1 MRYYYLLFLTLCF
14 LPALTFAQAEATL
27 TLSPK
32 NPNPN
37 ENVTVTL
44 SSYSFDVNTAKISW
58 MVNGKT
64 ISSGEGERSITLQ
77 LGNVGQEIPLRV
89 EVLLYD
95 GSSVVQQIMITP
107 QAVDLMYESR
117 ESYVPPFYGGRS
129 LPSDGSVVHVVA
141 FPTLVEKG
149 KKLSE
154 QNISYSWYVN
164 GEHVAQASGFGKTSI
179 DVPVDYLRGSTVV
192 KVLAR
197 SASGST
203 AEKELTIYP
212 HAILPRLYKYDELL
226 GTDLSLAY
234 VKRLELTNEI
244 TLSLIPWYM
253 SVIGLE
259 MTASYDWFV
268 DGLPVTPQEKTIL
281 SLRPKADSYGVRTLA
296 VTVKQ
301 TKRRLQEAETA
312 LQIVFDTRK

>member
-14 LPALTFAQAEATL
+14 LPAIAFAQAEATL

-58 MVNGKT
+58 IVNGKT
-64 ISSGEGERSITLQ
+64 ISSGEGKKSITLQ

-89 EVLLYD
+89 EALLYD
-95 GSSVVQQIMITP
+95 GSSMVQQITITP
-107 QAVDLMYESR
+107 QTVDLIYESR
-117 ESYVPPFYGGRS
+117 ESYTPPFYEGRS
-129 LPSDGSVVHVVA
+129 LPAEGSVVRVVA
-141 FPTLVEKG
+141 VPTLAENG

-164 GEHVAQASGFGKTSI
+164 GEHIARASGLGKTSI
-179 DVPVDYLRGSTVV
+179 EVPIDYLRGSTAV

-197 SASGST
+197 SASGSV
-203 AEKELTIYP
+203 AEKELTVYP

-226 GTDLSLAY
+226 GTDLSQVY
-234 VKRLELTNEI
+234 ERRLELTEEI
-244 TLSLIPWYM
+244 TLSLVPWYM
-253 SVIGLE
+253 SVKGLE

-281 SLRPKADSYGVRTLA
+281 SLRPKENSYGVRTLTIA
-296 VTVKQ
+296 AKQ
-301 TKRRLQEAETA
+301 TKRRLQEAEAA
-312 LQIVFDTRK
+312 LQIIFDTRK